1 VPEVAA
7 QFDTTLIITAYVH
20 YVVELSE
27 FNELKKFTH
36 PGELLLDCGP
46 GVRRTLRCDTV
57 VSWRRGRVQ

>member
-1 VPEVAA
+1 MPEVAA
-7 QFDTTLIITAYVH
+7 QFDTTLITAYVH

-36 PGELLLDCGP
+36 PGELLQDC

-57 VSWRRGRVQ
+57 VSWRQGRVQ